1 MKWSRNE
8 NKAAKLIIYLLVGL
22 LSNHGI
28 LLAADSNR
36 IYPTGK
42 VTLYRGEQPVGVYTR
57 EAPLPEGTVMAT
69 EGRCAAKLE
78 DLYLVGEDQSV
89 FSISTSSR
97 QRNLFLSEGIV
108 YFKTGEMRRS
118 LNFVTPNG
126 LVSVQ
131 RIRLHAG
138 LGDSTI
144 KGYVSVSETQSEI
157 GVAEGGSMDV
167 LTDEGPMTIQ
177 AGKKLILAQAD
188 MDIGLPE
195 DEEPSAQ
202 EPPPAPESK
211 PAKSDRKKVVYGA
224 LGVGAIAVI
233 ALGLGGGGGGG
244 GGGPVV
250 SPSSP

>member
-1 MKWSRNE
+1 MKRYRNE
-8 NKAAKLIIYLLVGL
+8 RRAAGVLIYLLVGL
-22 LSNHGI
+22 LSNNGI

-42 VTLYRGEQPVGVYTR
+42 VTLYRGDQSVGVYTR

-69 EGRCAAKLE
+69 EGRCAARLE
-78 DLYLVGEDQSV
+78 DLYLVGEDKSV

-118 LNFVTPNG
+118 LNFITPNG
-126 LVSVQ
+126 QISVQ

-138 LGDSTI
+138 LGDGAI
-144 KGYVSVSETQSEI
+144 KGYVSVSETQSEV

-167 LTDEGPMTIQ
+167 ITDEGLMTIP

-195 DEEPSAQ
+195 SEPPSAQ
-202 EPPPAPESK
+202 KPAPAPEST
-211 PAKSDRKKVVYGA
+211 PETSNRKKILYGS
-224 LGVGAIAVI
+224 LGIVAVAGI
-233 ALGLGGGGGGG
+233 VLGLGGGGGGG
-244 GGGPVV
+244 GGGPTV
-250 SPSSP
+250 SPSTP